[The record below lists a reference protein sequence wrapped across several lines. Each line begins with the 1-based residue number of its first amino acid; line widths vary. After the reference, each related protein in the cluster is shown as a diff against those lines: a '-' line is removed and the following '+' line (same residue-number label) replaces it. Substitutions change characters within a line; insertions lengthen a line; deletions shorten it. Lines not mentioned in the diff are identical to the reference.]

1 MNSEAR
7 RCARAAIVVLGS
19 VFAAGAGADARAAE
33 VVDQANT
40 PTPQQSYNIGS
51 FAPSGQEFIP
61 TQTALSFADF
71 FVEDGGS
78 DIGPGCNIR
87 VDVHSG
93 TMSGPVVGS
102 SQVLLAPDGMN
113 GYMRFPFATPAPVT
127 PGNTYVLEAVKLSSG
142 TGTLNYFIV
151 ANLSDTYL
159 RGRPV
164 RSGTPVATAQ
174 DYLFRTGRST
184 AAGPRSSGTLQ
195 PFAYSGIE
203 DSGANG
209 TPDTLLSGAFISR
222 TPGGANPAER
232 RAAFEYDVTGYAA
245 TGIASATLTGTLS
258 MNNANDTGPRIVN
271 VDLYSGDGLITT
283 LDFNLAALTAGSF
296 SYHPPGQT
304 NVPFSIDVSDE
315 LRALLSGGASFL
327 GARFT
332 PANDQSVSVFTSSQ
346 PPALNIVVP
355 EPTAGALVLLLGPAA
370 LSRRRRRCSG
380 AIGESQVTTP
390 APP

>member
-1 MNSEAR
+1 LNDQVR
-7 RCARAAIVVLGS
+7 RCAREAVSAAVVVVLGT
-19 VFAAGAGADARAAE
+19 VFAAVDARAAE
-33 VVDQANT
+33 IVDQANT

-51 FAPSGQEFIP
+51 FTPSGQEFIP
-61 TQTALSFADF
+61 TQTALTFADF

-87 VDVHSG
+87 VDVHAG

-102 SQVLLAPDGMN
+102 SQVLLAPDGVN

-127 PGNTYVLEAVKLSSG
+127 PGDTYVLEAVKLSSG

-151 ANLSDTYL
+151 ANLNDTYS

-164 RSGTPVATAQ
+164 RSGTPVTTAQ

-184 AAGPRSSGTLQ
+184 AAGPRTSGTLQ

-203 DSGANG
+203 DTGANG
-209 TPDTLLSGAFISR
+209 TADTLLNGAFISR

-232 RAAFEYDVTGYAA
+232 RAAFEYDVTGYGV
-245 TGIASATLTGTLS
+245 TGIASATLTGTLF
-258 MNNANDTGPRIVN
+258 MNNANDTGTRTVN
-271 VDLYSGDGLITT
+271 VDVYSGDGLITT
-283 LDFNLAALTAGSF
+283 LDFSLASLTAGSF
-296 SYHPPGQT
+296 SYHPPAQT
-304 NVPFSIDVSDE
+304 SIPFSIDVTDE

-332 PANDQSVSVFTSSQ
+332 PANDQSVSVLTDSQ

-355 EPTAGALVLLLGPAA
+355 EPAAAGTLLLLLGPAA
-370 LSRRRRRCSG
+370 LSRRRRPRRRRC
-380 AIGESQVTTP
+380 
-390 APP
+390 